1 MLKSALLFIFCL
13 MVLTSFSQSDK
24 QRLERELFN
33 LPNVSFTDVSR
44 EGDPYLTYDLMVK
57 QPLDHQHPEKGSFR
71 QWVRLRHVGFGQ
83 PNVIETNGYEMNRRG
98 NEVQQILNAN
108 NISVEYRF
116 FGKSVP
122 DSMHWEYLTVE
133 EATADLHAINQLFR
147 QIYSGKWISTGIS
160 KGGQTTLYYKY
171 YFPED
176 VDVAVPYVAPIDDNL
191 EDTRIYTFLDTIGSQ
206 ECRNK
211 IYEFQKFLLINED
224 KAVEKLKWYSKG
236 AGLKFGYVG
245 NVSKAFEL
253 AVLEYPFSFWQ
264 WGRSCDSI
272 PTNKSLEDYLGE
284 LLKSSNI
291 SFFSDSEMEKY
302 APHYYQAA
310 RQTGYYSYNII
321 PLKKYIKQFSTNPS
335 AIFPPKTTTF
345 EPSTGILNEKLQE
358 WLAAKGD
365 NILYIYGGIDTWSAA
380 RVLVS
385 DQVNSKSFLIPGA
398 NHASARIKNLPD
410 NMLQEFS
417 SKIKEWTNLD
427 CSMDVI
433 KGK

>member
-433 KGK
+433 QGK